1 LQHITINQA
10 KFHYDNQ
17 NKQKKCFFLI
27 GKSAFNN
34 LAKHDIVAA
43 EENHNI
49 SPATMFKRI
58 HLP

>member
-1 LQHITINQA
+1 MIIKTS
-10 KFHYDNQ
+10 K
-17 NKQKKCFFLI
+17 KKCFFLI